1 MRFYSNGDYIIDT
14 LIERNYNTRFQSQNL
29 GLCQQLNHE
38 QEMVKELIK
47 LVNVD
52 EIENKELKMF
62 VELMTHEV

>member
-14 LIERNYNTRFQSQNL
+14 LIERNYNTRFQSQIL

-52 EIENKELKMF
+52 EIENKELKSF

>member
-14 LIERNYNTRFQSQNL
+14 LIERNYNMKFQSQNL

-52 EIENKELKMF
+52 EIENRELKSF
-62 VELMTHEV
+62 VELMSHEV

>member
-52 EIENKELKMF
+52 EIENNELKSF
-62 VELMTHEV
+62 VELMSHEV